1 MSAFGI
7 ESRMEAAAA
16 AFLSERRAALVE
28 REATSRSVKASRVGL
43 PRLRDY
49 QPMPNSMGS
58 GVSVWI
64 VELWLHTSS

>member
-28 REATSRSVKASRVGL
+28 READVTIRQSEPSRPTA
-43 PRLRDY
+43 P
-49 QPMPNSMGS
+49 
-58 GVSVWI
+58 
-64 VELWLHTSS
+64 T